1 MSSSRNYKLMC
12 DCRGCAASFDGVER
26 LDLTRHLARDHGWAS
41 GVRLNPKG
49 RMAESVDYCPEHHEL
64 IGELKP
70 RYMSALARPVED
82 A

>member
-1 MSSSRNYKLMC
+1 MSSN
-12 DCRGCAASFDGVER
+12 
-26 LDLTRHLARDHGWAS
+26 
-41 GVRLNPKG
+41 VRLWTG

-70 RYMSALARPVED
+70 RYMSALARTVED